1 MHLSAICSV
10 HAASATLSV
19 PHTLCAVTLSAAASN
34 SLVSC
39 LQAMIDFEE
48 DVPVTDAQ
56 RLQKQAQDISSGV
69 KEALDTASK
78 GRLLKAGLQVS
89 GSASLCMLCTMW
101 SVWCILTGWSV
112 MTDQYSQ
119 SVAMG

>member
-1 MHLSAICSV
+1 
-10 HAASATLSV
+10 
-19 PHTLCAVTLSAAASN
+19 
-34 SLVSC
+34 
-39 LQAMIDFEE
+39 MIDFEE